1 MATKFNSAIVQTLRK
16 ELETAVADIEKRHGL
31 KISFGT
37 IRYEGEE
44 FRCKLT
50 ANSGATAASVAT
62 GVDPKWI
69 NALKRHGFKFGLV
82 PADIGKEITVPG
94 NSFQPKKYTIVGLRP
109 RASFKVV
116 GQLVDSKSGR
126 LAALDH
132 MVVVKALGR

>member
-1 MATKFNSAIVQTLRK
+1 MTTKFNKATVRALRK
-16 ELETAVADIEKRHGL
+16 ELELAVVDIEKRHGL

-50 ANSGATAASVAT
+50 ANTGTTAASVST

-69 NALKRHGFKFGLV
+69 NAFKRQGFKFGLV
-82 PADIGKEITVPG
+82 PSDLGKEITAPG
-94 NSFQPKKYTIVGLRP
+94 PQFQPRKYTVVGLRP
-109 RASFKVV
+109 RAGFKVV
-116 GQLVDSKSGR
+116 VQLVGSKSGR

-132 MVVVKALGR
+132 EVVVRALGR